1 MSWTQTQTP
10 TRTQTR
16 THLELVWREGTEL
29 ALRKP
34 SLTME
39 RRHDSFSD
47 RDRTGGPQSSLE
59 PPRSPAPEALRV
71 ISERDVSAGTDRSG
85 WANGAKLSSMI
96 CLALSQI

>member
-1 MSWTQTQTP
+1 PSGP
-10 TRTQTR
+10 
-16 THLELVWREGTEL
+16 THLLCSTGTEL

-47 RDRTGGPQSSLE
+47 RDRTGGPESSLD
-59 PPRSPAPEALRV
+59 PPRSRAPEMLRA
-71 ISERDVSAGTDRSG
+71 ISERDVSQHAEESIR
-85 WANGAKLSSMI
+85 ANGAKLSSRI